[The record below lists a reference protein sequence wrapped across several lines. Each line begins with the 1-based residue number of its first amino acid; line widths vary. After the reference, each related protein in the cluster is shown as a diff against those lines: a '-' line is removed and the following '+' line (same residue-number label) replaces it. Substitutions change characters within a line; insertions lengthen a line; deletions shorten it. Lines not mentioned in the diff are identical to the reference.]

1 MPNLGLSLETSS
13 PSPASFQGQQA
24 QVEGIVADSAEAG
37 ILSINGTPSFNRYY
51 DYEGVAYW
59 QYNDTYLVFFSGSW
73 NLITNEEYYE
83 DPYVIAFW
91 NGKTQILDS
100 NSYSSSSLIPTSN
113 WTSNATIISVIAPSS
128 PAFSST
134 NTDLINDLPS
144 VTVSWTAPTSGTPPF
159 TYSIGRRVTPSGTV
173 ASLNTGSTSASFSD
187 LRAGV
192 GYTLNLNASNGAGQS
207 ASVSTTISI
216 PALSYISTNAS
227 KYIFSSSTS
236 FSVTANVTN
245 TIDGTVTADFNT
257 SFGQASRIANKNGST
272 FYAFGNTSQLPFEI
286 PYLVEAVYNS
296 SSTKWNIR
304 FACMDE
310 NYDLNR
316 FTVFAESTASQTS
329 TRIPKTGWTF
339 ITGNVTSSSG
349 QITLDHY
356 HP

>member
-1 MPNLGLSLETSS
+1 MPKLGLSLGTSS

-24 QVEGIVADSAEAG
+24 QVEGIVADSAEAQY
-37 ILSINGTPSFNRYY
+37 LLVNGTTLSRTE
-51 DYEGVAYW
+51 DYEGTRYW
-59 QYNDTYLVFFSGSW
+59 YYGSTYLVFFSGSW

-83 DPYVIAFW
+83 ESYVYNIWA
-91 NGKTQILDS
+91 GKTEILDS

-113 WTSNATIISVIAPSS
+113 WTSNATIIAVTAPSS
-128 PAFSST
+128 PAFSSI

-159 TYSIGRRVTPSGTV
+159 SYTINRRVTPSGTV
-173 ASLNTGSTSASFSD
+173 ASLNTSSTSASFSD

-192 GYTLNLNASNGAGQS
+192 GYTLNLTASNAAGQS
-207 ASVSTTISI
+207 ALVSTTATTS
-216 PALSYISTNAS
+216 ALTYISTNAS
-227 KYIFSSSTS
+227 KFIFSSSTA
-236 FSVTANVTN
+236 FSVTADVTN
-245 TIDGTVTADFNT
+245 TVDGTVTADFGT

-304 FACMDE
+304 FASMDE
-310 NYDLNR
+310 NYDLNC

>member
-13 PSPASFQGQQA
+13 PSPASFQAQQA
-24 QVEGIVADSAEAG
+24 QVQGIVADSADAG
-37 ILSINGTPSFNRYY
+37 VLTINGTSGFNRFY
-51 DYEGVAYW
+51 DYEGIAYW
-59 QYNDTYLVFFSGSW
+59 YYNNTYLVFFSGSW

-83 DPYVIAFW
+83 DAYVSSFW
-91 NGKTQILDS
+91 AGKGAILDS

-113 WTSNATIISVIAPSS
+113 WTSNATIIAVIAPSS

-144 VTVSWTAPTSGTPPF
+144 VTASWTAPTSGTPPF
-159 TYSIGRRVTPSGTV
+159 SYTISRRVTPSGTV
-173 ASLNTGSTSASFSD
+173 ASLNTSSTSASFSN
-187 LRAGV
+187 LMAGV
-192 GYTLNLNASNGAGQS
+192 GYTLNLRATNEAGQS
-207 ASVSTTISI
+207 ALVSTTATTS
-216 PALSYISTNAS
+216 ALTYISTNAS
-227 KYIFSSSTS
+227 KFIFSSSTA
-236 FSVTANVTN
+236 FSVIADVTN
-245 TIDGTVTADFNT
+245 TVDGTVTADFGT
-257 SFGQASRIANKNGST
+257 SYGQSSRIANKNGST
-272 FYAFGNTSQLPFEI
+272 FYAFGNPSQLPFELS
-286 PYLVEAVYNS
+286 YLVEAVYNS

-310 NYDLNR
+310 NYNLNR